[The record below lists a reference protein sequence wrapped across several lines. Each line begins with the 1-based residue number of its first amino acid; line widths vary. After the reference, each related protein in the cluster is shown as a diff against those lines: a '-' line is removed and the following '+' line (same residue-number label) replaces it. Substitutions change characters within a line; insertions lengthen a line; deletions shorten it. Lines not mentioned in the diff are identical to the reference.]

1 MQNDLAAAHP
11 ELAIQILGVNHFG
24 FEEDNDL
31 MTDGVDIPWLQDV
44 EDEEGGSEAWLRWG
58 VTLRDVILLD
68 AENQVVGTYNLTE
81 HDLEYPPY
89 YEELRQMLID
99 AAIPEPAT
107 LSLLLMG
114 GLVLLRRAGERE

>member
-11 ELAIQILGVNHFG
+11 ELAIQILGVNQFG

-58 VTLRDVILLD
+58 VTLRDVVILD